1 MIIFEIHKGN
11 EQGGLAWKI
20 QKAVLTETKHITIG
34 VLIGDAV
41 MCGVFAALK
50 KFDYTVPLGALLG
63 TVFAVGGFF
72 LLGMSI
78 QAALGKGEGAQKFMR
93 ATYTGRMLLYGLCLV
108 LGAIIPCFNAVATA
122 VPLLLPQLVIYA
134 MRALGLYKPE
144 KAAPAPGEETKKERD
159 EA

>member
-1 MIIFEIHKGN
+1 MRRVRG
-11 EQGGLAWKI
+11 
-20 QKAVLTETKHITIG
+20 
-34 VLIGDAV
+34 
-41 MCGVFAALK
+41 
-50 KFDYTVPLGALLG
+50 G
-63 TVFAVGGFF
+63 TVIAVGGFF

-108 LGAIIPCFNAVATA
+108 LGALIPCFNAVATA

>member
-1 MIIFEIHKGN
+1 M
-11 EQGGLAWKI
+11 KI

-63 TVFAVGGFF
+63 TVFAGGGFF

>member
-1 MIIFEIHKGN
+1 M
-11 EQGGLAWKI
+11 KI

-78 QAALGKGEGAQKFMR
+78 QAALGKG
-93 ATYTGRMLLYGLCLV
+93 
-108 LGAIIPCFNAVATA
+108 
-122 VPLLLPQLVIYA
+122 VP
-134 MRALGLYKPE
+134 G
-144 KAAPAPGEETKKERD
+144 
-159 EA
+159 

>member
-1 MIIFEIHKGN
+1 M
-11 EQGGLAWKI
+11 
-20 QKAVLTETKHITIG
+20 
-34 VLIGDAV
+34 
-41 MCGVFAALK
+41 FAALK

-63 TVFAVGGFF
+63 TVFARRRLLPAGNEHSGGARQ
-72 LLGMSI
+72 GRGRAEVHARDVYGAD
-78 QAALGKGEGAQKFMR
+78 AALRAVSGAGG
-93 ATYTGRMLLYGLCLV
+93 TD
-108 LGAIIPCFNAVATA
+108 PCFNAVATA

>member
-1 MIIFEIHKGN
+1 M
-11 EQGGLAWKI
+11 KI

-108 LGAIIPCFNAVATA
+108 LGALIPCFNAVATA

-144 KAAPAPGEETKKERD
+144 KAAPAPG
-159 EA
+159 